1 MDSPAGATAGVGA
14 RAIRGVVWSYV
25 SLAGVRLLVL
35 VWTAVLARLLAPRE
49 FGLVALALIFT
60 TIFDA
65 VRDVGVNQ
73 ALVVAGRDDVDRQAQ
88 TAFRFSLLLALGL
101 AAAAAAVSPSAAH
114 FFHQP
119 QLLALLAVLGLNLP
133 LRSLGLTHYSLA
145 QRNLDF
151 RSRTVAE
158 LAEVLVRG
166 AVGITLAAGG
176 SGPWSL
182 VLGYLAGTATWSAAL
197 WLLVDWRPSPRAP
210 RAPLPPLMRF
220 GGALTGVSFIG
231 VVMSYAD
238 NFFVGRVLGTAAL
251 GLYTLGY
258 RLPEMLVV
266 EVAAAAGLVM
276 FPAFAL
282 LEGAALRRALI
293 ATSRYSMLI
302 MLPLAVALF
311 TLAHPLVL
319 ALFGPRW
326 LGAVPVVRILSIAF
340 MTGPTGQVSGNAF
353 MATRRVDVMLKLA
366 IPQGILLIVLL
377 AIFGHHGIA
386 AVAGCQAV
394 VRSLFA
400 LIGLY
405 VSTRVLGLRAS
416 ELWSASWP
424 AIAASAGMA
433 AVMVPLERA
442 IHAPWGALVAC
453 GVLGGATY
461 AALAWLF
468 ARDALRDLWALA
480 RPRLAV

>member
-282 LEGAALRRALI
+282 LEGAALPPGPDRH
-293 ATSRYSMLI
+293 
-302 MLPLAVALF
+302 VAL
-311 TLAHPLVL
+311 LDADH
-319 ALFGPRW
+319 
-326 LGAVPVVRILSIAF
+326 
-340 MTGPTGQVSGNAF
+340 
-353 MATRRVDVMLKLA
+353 
-366 IPQGILLIVLL
+366 
-377 AIFGHHGIA
+377 A
-386 AVAGCQAV
+386 AARG
-394 VRSLFA
+394 
-400 LIGLY
+400 
-405 VSTRVLGLRAS
+405 
-416 ELWSASWP
+416 
-424 AIAASAGMA
+424 
-433 AVMVPLERA
+433 
-442 IHAPWGALVAC
+442 GALHARSPARPRAVR
-453 GVLGGATY
+453 
-461 AALAWLF
+461 AALARRRAGRADPQHRLHGRPDRPGVRQRVHGHQARGRDAQ
-468 ARDALRDLWALA
+468 ARDSPGDPADRAAGDLRPPRHSGGGGLPGRGQVAVRADRPLRLHARA
-480 RPRLAV
+480 RPEGERALERVLAGDRRHAPGWRP

>member
-1 MDSPAGATAGVGA
+1 M
-14 RAIRGVVWSYV
+14 
-25 SLAGVRLLVL
+25 
-35 VWTAVLARLLAPRE
+35 
-49 FGLVALALIFT
+49 
-60 TIFDA
+60 
-65 VRDVGVNQ
+65 
-73 ALVVAGRDDVDRQAQ
+73 
-88 TAFRFSLLLALGL
+88 
-101 AAAAAAVSPSAAH
+101 
-114 FFHQP
+114 
-119 QLLALLAVLGLNLP
+119 LGLNLP

-151 RSRTVAE
+151 RSRTAAE

-377 AIFGHHGIA
+377 AIFGHRGIA

-394 VRSLFA
+394 GQVAVRADRPLRLHARARPAGERA
-400 LIGLY
+400 LE
-405 VSTRVLGLRAS
+405 RVLAGDRRQRRDGGRDRPARARD
-416 ELWSASWP
+416 P
-424 AIAASAGMA
+424 
-433 AVMVPLERA
+433 RA
-442 IHAPWGALVAC
+442 LGALAAC